1 MADKLLG
8 RVGYV
13 YRGDYDA
20 QRQYDKLDT
29 VYESGGTYQ
38 CVVPCI
44 GKTPS
49 TSPDYWAQMC
59 ASASLTDR
67 KAAETAAAAA
77 KADRQ
82 AAETAKADAQAAKGA
97 AVTAKEKAV
106 LAKDTAV
113 TKASEASKSA
123 TAAAR
128 SAQAARQ
135 AAESVDGE
143 ALMAA
148 VKGKVSKAG
157 DTMTGALDAPEFKE
171 GGTALTDKYAKKSET
186 LPLTGGVLNGDLKIK
201 KGNSLLLNTVNDVS
215 EPGGIKFYDET
226 GAERFRIFAH
236 LDDGFLLPKFNYGNN
251 QTEGFILTTDTFFLV
266 FDKIR
271 DEFFPVGAIWQSTNP
286 KSPAELLG
294 GTWEAIESGRFL
306 VAAGGDYAVGSKGGE
321 KEHILKSVEL
331 PRSINL
337 YYTDGSGSSGIGAIS
352 AKVAYLNASTLMNF
366 NVGVKDGGQPHENR
380 PPFYAVYMWRRIA

>member
-1 MADKLLG
+1 MKDIG
-8 RVGYV
+8 RSGLIFRGAYDPSKQYEILDMV
-13 YRGDYDA
+13 YQD
-20 QRQYDKLDT
+20 
-29 VYESGGTYQ
+29 GGCYI
-38 CVVPCI
+38 C
-44 GKTPS
+44 
-49 TSPDYWAQMC
+49 TSEDPVTGLMPKEHPEKWGIA
-59 ASASLTDR
+59 ARSASLIDR
-67 KAAETAAAAA
+67 EAAQAAAQSAA
-77 KADRQ
+77 RDRQ
-82 AAETAKADAQAAKGA
+82 AAETAKADAEAAAGA
-97 AVTAKEKAV
+97 A
-106 LAKDTAV
+106 LGAKDAAASAKNTAV
-113 TKASEASKSA
+113 TKAREASKSA
-123 TAAAR
+123 TEAAQ

-135 AAESVDGE
+135 AAESVDGA

-148 VKGKVSKAG
+148 VEGKVSKAG
-157 DTMTGALDAPEFKE
+157 DTMTGALDAPELKE
-171 GGTALTDKYAKKSET
+171 GGTALADKYAKKSET
-186 LPLTGGVLNGDLKIK
+186 LPLTGGTLNGDLKIK

-331 PRSINL
+331 PKSINL

-380 PPFYAVYMWRRIA
+380 PPYYAVYMWRRIA